1 MGKTEYLIKKEKLR
15 LLYVGNPKTA
25 ENMKLNWE
33 HIVLV
38 SLSDSKSISFVLC
51 QALTSFSVKCQ

>member
-33 HIVLV
+33 HSFV